1 MRFPTSLWLVAAA
14 TLALVAVPSTT
25 ARAKALSTAAAPAAP
40 MFTILIFE
48 RASDLAKRTGPA
60 ADAYWTAYDD
70 FAAALAKAGVLR
82 GGSALSEREKAT
94 IRGTGS
100 ADAAVRG
107 ARLGGYFVIQ
117 AASLADARRLAE
129 AAPSFAVA
137 VEVRPHRDNPHMM
150 SAPAPR

>member
-1 MRFPTSLWLVAAA
+1 MRVLRSLLLALA
-14 TLALVAVPSTT
+14 TLALGAAPAATL
-25 ARAKALSTAAAPAAP
+25 RAQAPAAAPAP
-40 MFTILIFE
+40 SGLMFTILIFE
-48 RASDLAKRTGPA
+48 RADDLAKRNGPS

-82 GGSALSEREKAT
+82 GGSALSERERAT

-100 ADAAVRG
+100 ADGAVRG

-117 AASLADARRLAE
+117 AASLAEAKQLAK
-129 AAPSFAVA
+129 AAPAFAVA

-150 SAPAPR
+150 KGPAPR